1 MKRLAG
7 LCLLQRLMEGN
18 LSPPGD
24 AGSYFTESQHFAKRE
39 SGSAM
44 VAGTERVLSTP
55 YANFLSS
62 SLHPLPFREEN
73 LKRIQISGS
82 WKVGSRDKSKGGFEE
97 ERSCNHPQL
106 SRGTQTCHK
115 DPRKGRASPSVSQ
128 NGTSQVRLGK
138 MTSFWD

>member
-1 MKRLAG
+1 
-7 LCLLQRLMEGN
+7 MEGN

-62 SLHPLPFREEN
+62 SLHPLPFQEEN
-73 LKRIQISGS
+73 LKRIQMSGS
-82 WKVGSRDKSKGGFEE
+82 RKVGSRDKKVKGALRKKG
-97 ERSCNHPQL
+97 PATIL
-106 SRGTQTCHK
+106 SLAGG
-115 DPRKGRASPSVSQ
+115 PRPVTKIQ
-128 NGTSQVRLGK
+128 GK
-138 MTSFWD
+138 VGPPLRCLRMGLHR